1 MEEDKKIPI
10 IIKVIMWITGAFIVT
25 AIIGGLSMFLLRT
38 PVLGYILSFLIWILV
53 MYFLLRNA
61 K

>member
-1 MEEDKKIPI
+1 MEEDRKISI

-53 MYFLLRNA
+53 MYFWLRNV